1 MSISAHKE
9 NQMSKFYTERTEY
22 FKCFYEPNTK
32 VKVTDMTW
40 TKHQR
45 LNNEYDYGS
54 VGEIVHQFQPDG
66 TFLGYEEPY
75 YFVSFDPSEQPA
87 IITESCLQPVDIEP
101 LYEVH
106 EYVTTPNGNKAKVI
120 RPVGLYKDEKL
131 YLVEENGVKHMVST
145 PK

>member
-1 MSISAHKE
+1 MS
-9 NQMSKFYTERTEY
+9 QFYTERTEY
-22 FKCFYEPNTK
+22 VECFYEPSTK

-75 YFVSFDPSEQPA
+75 YFVSFDPSKQPA

-101 LYEVH
+101 LYEIK
-106 EYVTTPNGNKAKVI
+106 ETIITPDGNEAKVI

-131 YLVEENGVKHMVST
+131 YLVEENGVKHMVSI

>member
-1 MSISAHKE
+1 
-9 NQMSKFYTERTEY
+9 MSKFYTERTEY

-87 IITESCLQPVDIEP
+87 IITESCLQPVDIDP

-131 YLVEENGVKHMVST
+131 FLVEENGVKHMVST

>member
-1 MSISAHKE
+1 
-9 NQMSKFYTERTEY
+9 MSKFYTERTEY

-54 VGEIVHQFQPDG
+54 VGEIIHQFQPDG

-75 YFVSFDPSEQPA
+75 YFVSFDPSKQPA
-87 IITESCLQPVDIEP
+87 IITESCLEPVDIEP
-101 LYEVH
+101 LYEIQ
-106 EYVTTPNGNKAKVI
+106 ETVTTPDGNEAKVI
-120 RPVGLYKDEKL
+120 RLVGIYKGEKL
-131 YLVEENGVKHMVST
+131 FLVEENGVKHMVST

>member
-1 MSISAHKE
+1 
-9 NQMSKFYTERTEY
+9 MSKFYTERTEY

-75 YFVSFDPSEQPA
+75 YFVSFDPSKQPA

-101 LYEVH
+101 LNEVH

-131 YLVEENGVKHMVST
+131 FLVEENGVKHMVST

>member
-1 MSISAHKE
+1 
-9 NQMSKFYTERTEY
+9 MSKFYTERTEY
-22 FKCFYEPNTK
+22 FKCFYEPSTK

-101 LYEVH
+101 LYEIQ
-106 EYVTTPNGNKAKVI
+106 ETVTTPDGDEAKVI
-120 RPVGLYKDEKL
+120 RPVGLYQGEKL
-131 YLVEENGVKHMVST
+131 FLVEENGVKHMVSI

>member
-1 MSISAHKE
+1 
-9 NQMSKFYTERTEY
+9 MSKFYTERTDY

-40 TKHQR
+40 TKHQP

-54 VGEIVHQFQPDG
+54 VGEIVQIFQPDG

-75 YFVSFDPSEQPA
+75 YFVVFDPNHTHPA
-87 IITESCLQPVDIEP
+87 LITESCLQPVDIEP
-101 LYEVH
+101 LYEIQETVI
-106 EYVTTPNGNKAKVI
+106 TPDGNEAKVI

-131 YLVEENGVKHMVST
+131 YLVEENGVKHMVSI

>member
-1 MSISAHKE
+1 
-9 NQMSKFYTERTEY
+9 MSKFYTERTEY

-54 VGEIVHQFQPDG
+54 VGEIIHQFQPDG

-75 YFVSFDPSEQPA
+75 YFVSFDPTNPHPA
-87 IITESCLQPVDIEP
+87 LITESCLEPVDIEP
-101 LYEVH
+101 LYETQ
-106 EYVTTPNGNKAKVI
+106 ETVTTQNGNEAKVI
-120 RPVGLYKDEKL
+120 RPVGLYQGEKL
-131 YLVEENGVKHMVST
+131 YLVEENGVKHMVSV

>member
-1 MSISAHKE
+1 
-9 NQMSKFYTERTEY
+9 MSKFYNERTEY

-40 TKHQR
+40 TKHQP
-45 LNNEYDYGS
+45 LNNKYDYGS
-54 VGEIVHQFQPDG
+54 VGEIVYQFQPDG
-66 TFLGYEEPY
+66 SFLGYHEPY
-75 YFVSFDPSEQPA
+75 YYVVFDPSKQPA
-87 IITESCLQPVDIEP
+87 IITESCLQPIDIEP

-106 EYVTTPNGNKAKVI
+106 EYVTTPDGNEAKVI

-131 YLVEENGVKHMVST
+131 FLVEENGVKHMVSI